1 MKTGNIG
8 NRHPGLG
15 RFLHY
20 RQLLLCRIPTPALD
34 PGKHFYSIRTVRH
47 SRTTRLTPSSFTM
60 QLCPV
65 QMGAAPGCDSNL
77 HSAHGNYLTN
87 NKLYFR
93 LL

>member
-65 QMGAAPGCDSNL
+65 QMGAAPGVIS
-77 HSAHGNYLTN
+77 T
-87 NKLYFR
+87 
-93 LL
+93 

>member
-34 PGKHFYSIRTVRH
+34 PSKHFYSIM
-47 SRTTRLTPSSFTM
+47 SRFMSTWTKCLS
-60 QLCPV
+60 
-65 QMGAAPGCDSNL
+65 
-77 HSAHGNYLTN
+77 
-87 NKLYFR
+87 
-93 LL
+93 